1 MPQRIKM
8 PERHASERN
17 KDFKQVNTGY
27 TREQMLEESKRC
39 IQCKKPFCI
48 EGCPVEIDIPGFIKE
63 LAADNPSAAIK
74 VLKQKNNLPAVC
86 GRVCPQENQC
96 EKCCIL
102 GKKGE
107 SVAIGNLERYA
118 ADNGNYKLQITN
130 YKSMAKTTENNSG
143 TAAAQQFSN
152 DKDVN
157 SPHSEGW
164 QAKPDGV
171 VAVNPGIPASPQSGS
186 KAAVIGSGPAGLTAA
201 GDLAN
206 MGYDVTVFESLH
218 DIGGVLR
225 YGIPEF
231 RLPADVLDIEINNL
245 KDLGIKFVLNTLVGR
260 TKTIKELFEEG
271 FKAIFVGTGAGLPV
285 FLGIEGE
292 NLNHIYSAN
301 EFLVRVNLMRAF
313 DFPNYDTPVYKG
325 KNIVVVG
332 GGNTAMD
339 SARTALRL
347 GAASVKLVYRRTEN
361 EMPARKEERLHAK
374 EEGIEFVTLTNPV
387 KFIGDEKGFVKAVE
401 CIKMELGE
409 PDESGRRRPKKVENS
424 NFIIESDMAVLAL
437 GLNPNPVLPSLTE
450 GLKTDDH
457 GYLIID
463 DNYMTSIPG
472 IFAGGDIA
480 GGDTVIEAMGM
491 GKQAAKRMDEYLRR

>member
-1 MPQRIKM
+1 MPQRVKM
-8 PERHASERN
+8 PERQPNERN

-27 TREQMLEESKRC
+27 THEQMLEEAKRC
-39 IQCKKPFCI
+39 LQCKNPFCV
-48 EGCPVEIDIPGFIKE
+48 EGCPVEIDIPGFIKL
-63 LAADNPSAAIK
+63 LAQDNPSGAIK

-96 EKCCIL
+96 EKYCVL
-102 GKKGE
+102 GKKSE

-118 ADNGNYKLQITN
+118 ADWSAKNIKDKNVVPVKNNGI
-130 YKSMAKTTENNSG
+130 
-143 TAAAQQFSN
+143 
-152 DKDVN
+152 
-157 SPHSEGW
+157 
-164 QAKPDGV
+164 
-171 VAVNPGIPASPQSGS
+171 

-231 RLPADVLDIEINNL
+231 RLPVDVLDIEINSL
-245 KDLGIKFVLNTLVGR
+245 KDLGIKFVLNTLIGR
-260 TKTIKELFEEG
+260 TKTIKELKEEG
-271 FKAIFVGTGAGLPV
+271 YKAVFIGTGAGLPV

-361 EMPARKEERLHAK
+361 EMPARKEERLHAN

-387 KFIGDEKGFVKAVE
+387 KFEGDEKGFVKSVE
-401 CIKMELGE
+401 CVKMELGE
-409 PDESGRRRPKKVENS
+409 PDESGRMRPQKVEGS
-424 NFIIESDMAVLAL
+424 NFNIDADMVVLAL

-450 GLKTDDH
+450 GLETDSH

-472 IFAGGDIA
+472 IFAGGDIV
-480 GGDTVIEAMGM
+480 GGDTVIQAMGM
-491 GKQAAKRMDEYLRR
+491 GKQAAKRIDAYLKDK